1 MRFFH
6 LSDLHI
12 GKQLHHYN
20 LREDQEHIL
29 SEIVSYAETLRPDAV
44 VIAGDI
50 YDKTVPS
57 GEAVGIFDDFLT
69 RMSKIRPEIP
79 LLIIAGNHD
88 SAQRLDYASRLLGS
102 HRIHIAGRAPETG
115 DEHLKKITLAD
126 EHGNVNFYLM
136 PFLKPGYVRGLNGGS
151 LPENYTEAVRI
162 VLEREEIDPRERN
175 VIVSHQFYTG
185 KDDATG
191 ETLRPETCDSEQLS
205 VGGIDNVDIS
215 VLKDFDYA
223 ALGHLHGAQKV
234 GRETV
239 RYCGTLLKYSVS
251 EAEQEKT
258 LHLVEL
264 GEKGT
269 PVKVEK
275 LPLHP
280 LRDVRRVRGNL
291 DDILKEADPR
301 HRDDYVSVVLTDETD
316 PYKPK
321 EQLQKVYG
329 HILEVRMDN
338 TRTRKKLEFDDD
350 EIRLGDPAQVFA
362 DFYREMQGR
371 DAGSWI
377 RRMIMQ
383 RGMSS
388 ETGQTYHVC
397 VRILFRRGSY
407 RFYSDKR
414 RTLSHCRRHGRRE
427 DDHI

>member
-1 MRFFH
+1 MKFFH

-29 SEIVSYAETLRPDAV
+29 SEIISYAETLRPDAL
-44 VIAGDI
+44 VIAGDV
-50 YDKTVPS
+50 YDRTVPS

-102 HRIHIAGRAPETG
+102 HRIHIAGRAPETE

-126 EHGNVNFYLM
+126 EYGNVNFYLM

-162 VLEREEIDPRERN
+162 VLEREKIDTRERN

-191 ETLRPETCDSEQLS
+191 EMLRPETCDSEQVS

-215 VLKDFDYA
+215 ALKDFDYA
-223 ALGHLHGAQKV
+223 ALGHLHGAQRA
-234 GRETV
+234 GRETA

-251 EAEQEKT
+251 EAEQDKT

-264 GEKGT
+264 GAKGA

-280 LRDVRRVRGNL
+280 LRDVRRVRGEL

-338 TRTRKKLEFDDD
+338 TRTRKKLEFDDE
-350 EIRLGDPAQVFA
+350 EIRLGDPVRIFA

-371 DAGSWI
+371 DLTDEESRLVDQA
-377 RRMIMQ
+377 
-383 RGMSS
+383 
-388 ETGQTYHVC
+388 Y
-397 VRILFRRGSY
+397 
-407 RFYSDKR
+407 
-414 RTLSHCRRHGRRE
+414 
-427 DDHI
+427 DHAKGEEQ

>member
-1 MRFFH
+1 MKFFH

-29 SEIVSYAETLRPDAV
+29 SEIISYAETLRPDAM
-44 VIAGDI
+44 VIAGDV
-50 YDKTVPS
+50 YDRTVPS

-102 HRIHIAGRAPETG
+102 HRIHIAGRAPETE

-126 EHGNVNFYLM
+126 EYGNVNFYLM

-162 VLEREEIDPRERN
+162 VLEREKIDPRERN

-191 ETLRPETCDSEQLS
+191 ETLRPETCDSEQVS

-215 VLKDFDYA
+215 ALKDFDYA
-223 ALGHLHGAQKV
+223 ALGHLHGAQRA
-234 GRETV
+234 GRETA

-251 EAEQEKT
+251 EAEQDKT

-264 GEKGT
+264 GAKGA

-280 LRDVRRVRGNL
+280 LRDVRRVRGEL

-338 TRTRKKLEFDDD
+338 TRTRKKLEFDDE
-350 EIRLGDPAQVFA
+350 EIRLGDPVRIFA

-371 DAGSWI
+371 DLTDEESRLVDQA
-377 RRMIMQ
+377 
-383 RGMSS
+383 
-388 ETGQTYHVC
+388 Y
-397 VRILFRRGSY
+397 
-407 RFYSDKR
+407 
-414 RTLSHCRRHGRRE
+414 
-427 DDHI
+427 DHAKGEEQ

>member
-1 MRFFH
+1 M
-6 LSDLHI
+6 
-12 GKQLHHYN
+12 
-20 LREDQEHIL
+20 
-29 SEIVSYAETLRPDAV
+29 
-44 VIAGDI
+44 
-50 YDKTVPS
+50 
-57 GEAVGIFDDFLT
+57 
-69 RMSKIRPEIP
+69 
-79 LLIIAGNHD
+79 
-88 SAQRLDYASRLLGS
+88 
-102 HRIHIAGRAPETG
+102 
-115 DEHLKKITLAD
+115 
-126 EHGNVNFYLM
+126 
-136 PFLKPGYVRGLNGGS
+136 
-151 LPENYTEAVRI
+151 
-162 VLEREEIDPRERN
+162 LEREKIDPRERN

-185 KDDATG
+185 KDDDTG
-191 ETLRPETCDSEQLS
+191 EMLRPETCDSEQLS

-234 GRETV
+234 GREMV

-251 EAEQEKT
+251 EAEQEKA

-264 GEKGT
+264 GEKGA

-275 LPLHP
+275 LSLHP

-321 EQLQKVYG
+321 GQLQKVYG

-371 DAGSWI
+371 DLTDEE
-377 RRMIMQ
+377 
-383 RGMSS
+383 RGIVD
-388 ETGQTYHVC
+388 QAY
-397 VRILFRRGSY
+397 
-407 RFYSDKR
+407 
-414 RTLSHCRRHGRRE
+414 
-427 DDHI
+427 DHAKGDEQ

>member
-1 MRFFH
+1 MKFFH

-29 SEIVSYAETLRPDAV
+29 SEIISYAETLRPDAL
-44 VIAGDI
+44 VIAGDV
-50 YDKTVPS
+50 YDRTVPS

-88 SAQRLDYASRLLGS
+88 SARRLDYASRLLGS
-102 HRIHIAGRAPETG
+102 HRIHIAGRAPETE

-126 EHGNVNFYLM
+126 EYGNVNFYLM

-162 VLEREEIDPRERN
+162 VLEREKIDTRERN

-191 ETLRPETCDSEQLS
+191 ETLRPETCDSEQVS

-251 EAEQEKT
+251 ESDQEKT

-264 GEKGT
+264 GEKGA

-280 LRDVRRVRGNL
+280 PRDVRRVRGEL
-291 DDILKEADPR
+291 DDILKDADPR

-371 DAGSWI
+371 DLTDEESRLVDQA
-377 RRMIMQ
+377 
-383 RGMSS
+383 
-388 ETGQTYHVC
+388 Y
-397 VRILFRRGSY
+397 
-407 RFYSDKR
+407 
-414 RTLSHCRRHGRRE
+414 
-427 DDHI
+427 DHAKGDEQ

>member
-29 SEIVSYAETLRPDAV
+29 SEIVSYAEALRPDAV

-57 GEAVGIFDDFLT
+57 GEAVAIFDDFLT

-102 HRIHIAGRAPETG
+102 HRIHIAGRAPETE

-136 PFLKPGYVRGLNGGS
+136 PFLKPGYVRGLNGCS

-162 VLEREEIDPRERN
+162 VLEREKIDPRERN

-191 ETLRPETCDSEQLS
+191 EMLRPETCDSEQLS

-215 VLKDFDYA
+215 VLRDFDYA

-371 DAGSWI
+371 DLTGEE
-377 RRMIMQ
+377 
-383 RGMSS
+383 RGIVD
-388 ETGQTYHVC
+388 QAY
-397 VRILFRRGSY
+397 
-407 RFYSDKR
+407 
-414 RTLSHCRRHGRRE
+414 
-427 DDHI
+427 DHAKGDEQ

>member
-20 LREDQEHIL
+20 LREDQEQIL
-29 SEIVSYAETLRPDAV
+29 SEIISYAETLRPDAV
-44 VIAGDI
+44 VIAGDV

-88 SAQRLDYASRLLGS
+88 SARRLDYASRLLGS
-102 HRIHIAGRAPETG
+102 HRIHIAGRAPETE

-126 EHGNVNFYLM
+126 EYGNVNFYLM
-136 PFLKPGYVRGLNGGS
+136 PFLKPGYVRGLNGGG

-191 ETLRPETCDSEQLS
+191 DVLRPETCDSEQVS

-223 ALGHLHGAQKV
+223 ALGHLHGAQRV
-234 GRETV
+234 GRETA

-264 GEKGT
+264 GEKGA

-371 DAGSWI
+371 DLTDEESRLVDQA
-377 RRMIMQ
+377 
-383 RGMSS
+383 
-388 ETGQTYHVC
+388 Y
-397 VRILFRRGSY
+397 
-407 RFYSDKR
+407 
-414 RTLSHCRRHGRRE
+414 
-427 DDHI
+427 DHAKGEER